1 MDYGRAHHRAVHF
14 IHRSPGTTVSN
25 LLTILGVTKQSLNRV
40 LRSLIDDGLVD
51 ARVGKSDKRERNLYL
66 TPKGQD
72 LERQLSDAQRAR
84 MRAAYR
90 AAGPAAVQGFRT
102 VLEAMMDP
110 DMRRQYQ
117 SLREGEK

>member
-1 MDYGRAHHRAVHF
+1 
-14 IHRSPGTTVSN
+14 
-25 LLTILGVTKQSLNRV
+25 
-40 LRSLIDDGLVD
+40 
-51 ARVGKSDKRERNLYL
+51 
-66 TPKGQD
+66 
-72 LERQLSDAQRAR
+72 